1 MLSSG
6 LLVIHDSGGGGK
18 DEVSEL
24 TGWKKSVGVLLQIVK
39 TDVESW
45 RDDGGLVEAS
55 GEVDDDLS
63 GAVVV
68 DDLEL
73 SDVSVLHHDGQEADD
88 NLRIFRCRKKN
99 LQACNTRSSLEFELV
114 TFETTFPGRFHCE
127 NLTKGVSVQLEPK
140 VIKNHFFH

>member
-24 TGWKKSVGVLLQIVK
+24 TGWKKSVGVLLQVVK

-45 RDDGGLVEAS
+45 RDDGGLVETS

-88 NLRIFRCRKKN
+88 DLEEFIENLKRGMRGATRI
-99 LQACNTRSSLEFELV
+99 QTDELV
-114 TFETTFPGRFHCE
+114 TFKVHIPGRFRCE
-127 NLTKGVSVQLEPK
+127 NLTKGVSVQ
-140 VIKNHFFH
+140 V

>member
-1 MLSSG
+1 MGLDLEEESENLSSQMLSSG

-18 DEVSEL
+18 DEISEL
-24 TGWKKSVGVLLQIVK
+24 TGWEEGVGVLLQIVK
-39 TDVESW
+39 TDVETW
-45 RDDGGLVEAS
+45 GDDGGLVETS

-88 NLRIFRCRKKN
+88 D
-99 LQACNTRSSLEFELV
+99 LENYCCDGKGQV
-114 TFETTFPGRFHCE
+114 E
-127 NLTKGVSVQLEPK
+127 N
-140 VIKNHFFH
+140 

>member
-6 LLVIHDSGGGGK
+6 LLVTHDSGGGGK

-24 TGWKKSVGVLLQIVK
+24 TGWKKSVGVLLQVVK

-45 RDDGGLVEAS
+45 RDDGGLVETS

-73 SDVSVLHHDGQEADD
+73 SDVSVLHHDGQEANDD
-88 NLRIFRCRKKN
+88 LEEFIENLKVDMQGATRI
-99 LQACNTRSSLEFELV
+99 QTDELV
-114 TFETTFPGRFHCE
+114 TFEVHIPGRFRCE
-127 NLTKGVSVQLEPK
+127 NLTKGVSVQ
-140 VIKNHFFH
+140 V